1 MDRTARRYPRL
12 APIPGRPQPPCFTS
26 HTHQPLCLVATI
38 TSDCTAF
45 CSLAVRRVRVR
56 VSCVSSWPVDESCFT
71 VGVLHV
77 YLGSSYWLSRCLISL
92 IFAVSLA
99 PSRACGHT

>member
-1 MDRTARRYPRL
+1 MDRTARRYPRWAL
-12 APIPGRPQPPCFTS
+12 IPGQPHPPCFTS

-38 TSDCTAF
+38 RSDCSAF

-56 VSCVSSWPVDESCFT
+56 VTCASSALVASCFT
-71 VGVLHV
+71 VGVLQV

-99 PSRACGHT
+99 LSRAWGHT